1 MEEKVGL
8 WWHRFI
14 TRLADDS
21 HPEAAVELDQVARA
35 IGMLYRAGGG
45 HAGVRVVPVADSTHS
60 GPRAWLQRIAG
71 SGQRAAQSR
80 LDAETLALPPRLAVF
95 PERELN
101 RDLYL
106 WLAALA
112 AVIEPTGDWIAD
124 NRAATARALQR
135 FAGLRG
141 RHERLLQAHLA
152 TRPKLQQLR
161 GEAAL
166 LEAAVQA
173 ALRGDEHGALF
184 VQPQQV
190 APVWLWI
197 AGGEGQAADT
207 APSGGSDSQGERPEG
222 DPGAQNRK
230 RRRSQRV
237 EEPNQRT
244 AMLLPSK
251 VESIMSW
258 SEFVKL
264 DRGSEDDEDP
274 NATAA
279 ADDMDQ
285 LSVAKGDQTTAAR
298 VKFDLDL
305 PSASADDIPLGAG
318 LRTPEWD
325 WRKRVMLPDHC
336 AVQCLMAR
344 PAQAYQPRPDLR
356 ATARKVRRRLEVLR
370 AAPRWSRAQEQGDA
384 IDLDAWVRFR
394 VETGCGAPASEAPP
408 VYARRERGERSLA
421 TLLLADLSLSTDA
434 YATSDARVID
444 VIRDALYVFGEAI
457 SGTGDAFEMLGFSSV
472 RRQHVRIQHLKGFDE
487 GWTPAVQARV
497 GAIRPGYYTRMGAA
511 MRDAIRRLS
520 QRPERQRLLLIL
532 TDGKPNDLDVYEG
545 RYGLEDTRHAV
556 QEAREAGL
564 TPFCVTID
572 EKAHDYLPTLFGE
585 QGYAL
590 VHRPQDLVARLTQ
603 AWVRLAR

>member
-141 RHERLLQAHLA
+141 RHGRLLQAHLA
-152 TRPKLQQLR
+152 MRPKLQQLR

-173 ALRGDEHGALF
+173 ALRGDDHGALF

-222 DPGAQNRK
+222 EPGAQNRK

-285 LSVAKGDQTTAAR
+285 LSVARGDQTQAAR

-356 ATARKVRRRLEVLR
+356 ATARKLRRRLEVLR